1 LIHTV
6 KSSRNIVI
14 CCDGTSNE
22 VSTDTTNVLRLF
34 RTLVQDDSQICWYDP
49 GVGATPDPTKLS
61 HAERISHRLLDMAA
75 GASVHAN
82 VCRGYRF
89 LSETWRPGDRIWL
102 FGFSRGAYTARAIAG
117 MIRFLG
123 LAKPEHAHLDTLAW
137 TIFAAEKAMTTASR
151 FGGGSRFGESFC
163 WPAEDHCKHAIHF
176 VGVWDTV
183 SSFGM
188 IWDLRTLPY
197 TSNNDSIAHI
207 RHAVAIDE
215 QRAMFQPCLFYPRVI
230 SQHDSFK
237 ERWFAGTH
245 GDVGG
250 GWPEPKAGLAKISLE
265 WMYNEAERAGARLDP
280 DKRAYFLG
288 CCEGGGLDR
297 NLMISI
303 TRITCEGRRWVSR
316 LWHLIRLLFRPGHEL
331 DRQIAQHGSS
341 PHDQQGMSVDLAP
354 KLERVL
360 DRLHRVPNGPRH
372 RLDGLLNGLHRS
384 MHQRG
389 GGMDGFRELAL
400 QCDQLLRELY
410 LRVFHLLTDD
420 FGCVAHGTSSCKISV
435 TGF

>member
-1 LIHTV
+1 V

-163 WPAEDHCKHAIHF
+163 WPAEDHCKHAIYF

-265 WMYNEAERAGARLDP
+265 WMYNEAERAGVRLDP

-288 CCEGGGLDR
+288 HSSEYSSVERRFFGQPARNGGGLSRVAKTPPSVLAGVNDPFADAWVW
-297 NLMISI
+297 NLLEFVPRRGWSENGK
-303 TRITCEGRRWVSR
+303 RWRGPHWWGRRSIPIDATLHPSVKQK
-316 LWHLIRLLFRPGHEL
+316 LAEDPEYRPGNVH
-331 DRQIAQHGSS
+331 SS
-341 PHDQQGMSVDLAP
+341 VKYG
-354 KLERVL
+354 E
-360 DRLHRVPNGPRH
+360 
-372 RLDGLLNGLHRS
+372 
-384 MHQRG
+384 
-389 GGMDGFRELAL
+389 
-400 QCDQLLRELY
+400 
-410 LRVFHLLTDD
+410 
-420 FGCVAHGTSSCKISV
+420 
-435 TGF
+435 

>member
-1 LIHTV
+1 MKL
-6 KSSRNIVI
+6 SRNIVI

-34 RTLVQDDSQICWYDP
+34 RTLVQDESQICWYDP
-49 GVGATPDPTKLS
+49 GVGSTPDPTKLS
-61 HAERISHRLLDMAA
+61 NAERFSHRLLDMAA

-82 VCRGYRF
+82 ACRGYRF

-123 LAKPEHAHLDTLAW
+123 LTKPEHAHLDTLAW
-137 TIFAAEKAMTTASR
+137 TIFAAEKAMTKASR

-163 WPAEDHCKHAIHF
+163 WPVDDHCKHAIHF

-197 TSNNDSIAHI
+197 TSDNDSIAHI

-215 QRAMFQPCLFYPRVI
+215 RRAMFQPCLFYPRVI
-230 SQHDSFK
+230 SQHESFK

-250 GWPEPKAGLAKISLE
+250 GWPEQKAGLAKISLE

-280 DKRAYFLG
+280 DKRDYFLG
-288 CCEGGGLDR
+288 RASDYSGAHRRFLGQPVKQGGAPSRVTKTPPSALAGVNDPFADA
-297 NLMISI
+297 
-303 TRITCEGRRWVSR
+303 WV
-316 LWHLIRLLFRPGHEL
+316 WHLLEFVPRRGWSENGKRWRGPHLWGQRSIPVNATLHPSVKQKLAEDPAYRPSNVH
-331 DRQIAQHGSS
+331 SS
-341 PHDQQGMSVDLAP
+341 VNFD
-354 KLERVL
+354 E
-360 DRLHRVPNGPRH
+360 
-372 RLDGLLNGLHRS
+372 
-384 MHQRG
+384 
-389 GGMDGFRELAL
+389 
-400 QCDQLLRELY
+400 
-410 LRVFHLLTDD
+410 
-420 FGCVAHGTSSCKISV
+420 
-435 TGF
+435 